1 MNKKLVTVA
10 VVIVAVIAGGFAFLL
25 MRDKP
30 ANVPTMQTVVT
41 DPQPPISESQSEV
54 PPALQHG
61 APGNYKAYSADVVAA
76 TKGTKILF
84 FHAAWC
90 PQCRE
95 LDIEITGGPLPDNVT
110 IFKVD
115 YDTNQALRQ
124 KYGVQLQTTLVKID
138 DNGNLLQKFVAY
150 DNPTLA
156 SLIEH
161 ML

>member
-1 MNKKLVTVA
+1 MNKKLLLVGCAIALT
-10 VVIVAVIAGGFAFLL
+10 IAGGFAFLL

-30 ANVPTMQTVVT
+30 SNTPTMQGVV
-41 DPQPPISESQSEV
+41 EEV
-54 PPALQHG
+54 PTPAPEPTLEQNT
-61 APGNYKAYSADVVAA
+61 PGIYVVYTADAVAT

-90 PQCRE
+90 PQCRQ
-95 LDIEITGGPLPDNVT
+95 LDGEIKAGSLPDNVT

-124 KYGVQLQTTLVKID
+124 KYGVQLQTTFVKID
-138 DNGNLLQKFVAY
+138 DNGTLLQKFVAY

-156 SLIEH
+156 SLIEN